1 MPETFPRSAFDQI
14 VVNAADPPG
23 LARFWGALLG
33 AEPVDR
39 ADGWAYLP
47 AAHGRPRISFQPDP
61 DPASGPVRLHL
72 DVRTAD
78 LPAAAAAAAGLGASP
93 EGPPVTD
100 EQGSFQVMRDP
111 EGNVFCL
118 TAPGGRAR

>member
-1 MPETFPRSAFDQI
+1 MPTPLPGSSFDQI
-14 VVNAADPPG
+14 VVNAADPAR

-39 ADGWAYLP
+39 SDGWAYLP

-61 DPASGPVRLHL
+61 APAPGPVRLHL
-72 DVRTAD
+72 DIRVAD
-78 LPAAAAAAAGLGASP
+78 LPAAAAAAADLGASAQ
-93 EGPPVTD
+93 GSPVTD

-111 EGNVFCL
+111 EGNAFCL
-118 TAPGGRAR
+118 TAPADRA